1 MLCNPADWSCI
12 QSVLAG
18 DFSAFE
24 FLMDKYQG
32 MIFSQAIKY
41 TGNQEEAEDLTQEIF
56 LKAFEALSTFKGES
70 QFSTWV
76 YSIARNKILMKHR
89 KESTNPQISADDVEE
104 VHNKYFDKIK
114 KWREQITPEMQ
125 ILKQEMNTKIA
136 SLLSRL
142 PSNYKNPLMLY
153 YFENM
158 SYKEISEKL
167 DIKVNTLKSYIF
179 RGKELM
185 KDWLQKD
192 ND

>member
-1 MLCNPADWSCI
+1 M
-12 QSVLAG
+12 V
-18 DFSAFE
+18 
-24 FLMDKYQG
+24 
-32 MIFSQAIKY
+32 FSQAIKF

-70 QFSTWV
+70 QFSTWIF
-76 YSIARNKILMKHR
+76 SIARNQILMKHR
-89 KESTNPQISADDVEE
+89 KESSRPQIAHEDVEE

-125 ILKQEMNTKIA
+125 MLKQEMNTKIT

-142 PSNYKNPLMLY
+142 PANYKNPLMLY

-192 ND
+192 NE

>member
-1 MLCNPADWSCI
+1 
-12 QSVLAG
+12 
-18 DFSAFE
+18 
-24 FLMDKYQG
+24 MDKYQG
-32 MIFSQAIKY
+32 MVFSQAIKF

-70 QFSTWV
+70 QFSTWIF
-76 YSIARNKILMKHR
+76 SIARNQILMKHR
-89 KESTNPQISADDVEE
+89 KESSRPQIAHEDVEE

-125 ILKQEMNTKIA
+125 MLKQEMNTKIT

-142 PSNYKNPLMLY
+142 PANYKNPLMLY

-192 ND
+192 NE

>member
-1 MLCNPADWSCI
+1 
-12 QSVLAG
+12 
-18 DFSAFE
+18 
-24 FLMDKYQG
+24 
-32 MIFSQAIKY
+32 
-41 TGNQEEAEDLTQEIF
+41 
-56 LKAFEALSTFKGES
+56 
-70 QFSTWV
+70 
-76 YSIARNKILMKHR
+76 
-89 KESTNPQISADDVEE
+89 
-104 VHNKYFDKIK
+104 
-114 KWREQITPEMQ
+114 
-125 ILKQEMNTKIA
+125 MNTKIA

>member
-1 MLCNPADWSCI
+1 M
-12 QSVLAG
+12 V
-18 DFSAFE
+18 
-24 FLMDKYQG
+24 
-32 MIFSQAIKY
+32 FSQAIKF

-70 QFSTWV
+70 QFSTWIF
-76 YSIARNKILMKHR
+76 SIARNQILMKHR
-89 KESTNPQISADDVEE
+89 KESSRPQIAHEDVEE

-125 ILKQEMNTKIA
+125 ILKQEMNAKIA

-142 PSNYKNPLMLY
+142 PANYKNPLMLY

-192 ND
+192 NE

>member
-1 MLCNPADWSCI
+1 
-12 QSVLAG
+12 
-18 DFSAFE
+18 
-24 FLMDKYQG
+24 

-89 KESTNPQISADDVEE
+89 KESTNPQISADDVED